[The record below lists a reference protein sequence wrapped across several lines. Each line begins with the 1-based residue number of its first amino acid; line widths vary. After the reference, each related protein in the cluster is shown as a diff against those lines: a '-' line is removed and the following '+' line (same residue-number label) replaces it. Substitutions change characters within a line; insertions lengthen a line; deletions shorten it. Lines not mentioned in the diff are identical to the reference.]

1 MWKRWKSTSAYCGTP
16 QRIGHDRTAIE
27 SRYLHNLAASNSWTV
42 SVAEERKFR
51 REECMAKCSLSCVIY
66 CTRMRQA
73 ARLKLC
79 IAWIASLIIHQHFAT
94 LIHVLQICKLSTKNA
109 DLWNDSTPL
118 LKVDLPRLLFLRR
131 GVPLERCPDNDGQ
144 LLIKKSPKDVQ
155 RHWCFQCHVFTPNEQ
170 IVIHDDEKNNTC
182 KDSCKMSQQHAFGAK
197 DCKNDVVSWRDRWW
211 VCFKVTMWTPPVAF
225 PWQSLGL
232 TRSSQVACW
241 FMDLLQIP
249 VALATAHLG
258 PEEAR
263 KQVQTPARA
272 TSCIWSNQNVPQI
285 MDNISRKIKCVSVFL
300 THVFFTLCFQKV
312 ISGRK
317 RCLGNEKKSL
327 GLSKTYEIHTP
338 LAGLRM

>member
-170 IVIHDDEKNNTC
+170 IVIHDDEKTILARTVAKCPNSMHLGPKTARTMLSVEGIVDEFASRSQC
-182 KDSCKMSQQHAFGAK
+182 GHHLWPSHDSPLASRGPHKLLVDSWICCRFQWHWQRRILVQRKHASKYRPQPEQQAAFGATRMCHK
-197 DCKNDVVSWRDRWW
+197 SWTIYHG
-211 VCFKVTMWTPPVAF
+211 K
-225 PWQSLGL
+225 L
-232 TRSSQVACW
+232 
-241 FMDLLQIP
+241 
-249 VALATAHLG
+249 
-258 PEEAR
+258 
-263 KQVQTPARA
+263 
-272 TSCIWSNQNVPQI
+272 NVY
-285 MDNISRKIKCVSVFL
+285 L
-300 THVFFTLCFQKV
+300 FF
-312 ISGRK
+312 
-317 RCLGNEKKSL
+317 
-327 GLSKTYEIHTP
+327 
-338 LAGLRM
+338 